1 MIGPKSGT
9 TQVNW
14 TWRVN
19 EEGLEQV
26 CGIYFK
32 NESDF
37 IFYCS
42 LEYKLA
48 CLFKGCSQQWHRHQ
62 RSLASLQPT
71 SEAVCMWGMR
81 MPMAK
86 DPSIQP
92 SHRCIHPAD
101 PQSFVPH
108 ALLVPLL
115 PLPGFRY
122 SEGRCE
128 YLHRDHS
135 PADKLQRARGASKN
149 RTYRL
154 GVLLCPWKFYSLA
167 LRQCV
172 FLYIS
177 YEYSRQGH
185 SLTLGSKVK
194 IINLVQ
200 SSSTENKCKPLG

>member
-1 MIGPKSGT
+1 MVPLKWIEHGGSKRKGWSKFVEYILKT
-9 TQVNW
+9 N
-14 TWRVN
+14 
-19 EEGLEQV
+19 L
-26 CGIYFK
+26 F
-32 NESDF
+32 DF
-37 IFYCS
+37 IFYCN
-42 LEYKLA
+42 LEYKLT
-48 CLFKGCSQQWHRHQ
+48 CLFKWCSQQWHRHQ

-71 SEAVCMWGMR
+71 SEVVCMWGMR

-92 SHRCIHPAD
+92 SHRCIHPTE
-101 PQSFVPH
+101 PQSFV
-108 ALLVPLL
+108 L
-115 PLPGFRY
+115 PLPPQPGFRY

-128 YLHRDHS
+128 YLHCDHS
-135 PADKLQRARGASKN
+135 PADKLQRARVASKN

-167 LRQCV
+167 LRQCF

-177 YEYSRQGH
+177 YEYSRQGD

-194 IINLVQ
+194 IINLGQ